1 MKNKMLWMA
10 FFALTLAMLCPVIQA
25 KAVKKQKPNL
35 TVPYH
40 KVSLQDE
47 KMEVNE
53 DGTVTYKASVKNKSK
68 KGTIRKIIYTYS
80 ITRQKKVT
88 SEVVSGSATIVVE
101 ETVTVPA
108 TVKIV
113 AKNIKP
119 GKKSEVLSC
128 EGDYTGEITGMKLE
142 KVQLYAGSGLYT
154 YDAIKKK
161 GTLTWGTKDK
171 KAPVLSGMLKK
182 YSYNGKS
189 PHMVCYTDKKNSFDF
204 AQFVTATDNRDGNV
218 KVEVDTGNINWS
230 KSGVYKVRYI
240 AKDKA
245 GNKATSWAKVQVYKP
260 GTAEQIADKVLKQIT
275 KKNWS
280 AEKKS
285 RAIYKYVKNRCSYV
299 DNGTHKDW
307 RTAAVNGIRYQS
319 GDCFTYY
326 AVVRLL
332 LSRAG
337 IPNMEVT
344 RYPSRKGYRHWW
356 SLVYVR
362 NGWYHL
368 DTTPRKRKGE
378 FCLLTDKQVWGYSER
393 TFAFRTA
400 IFLPRAKKQISKSPV
415 AES

>member
-1 MKNKMLWMA
+1 MRSKMLWMA
-10 FFALTLAMLCPVIQA
+10 FFVLALAMLCPVNQTKAA
-25 KAVKKQKPNL
+25 KKPQPNL
-35 TVPYH
+35 TVPYN
-40 KVSLQDE
+40 KVSLQGE
-47 KMEVNE
+47 KMEVDA
-53 DGTVTYKASVKNKSK
+53 DGSVEYKVSVKNKSK
-68 KGTIRKIIYTYS
+68 KGTIRKVIYTYS

-88 SEVVSGSATIVVE
+88 NEVVSGSATVLVE

-119 GKKSEVLSC
+119 GKTSKVLSC
-128 EGDYTGEITGMKLE
+128 EGDSTGKVTGMKLK
-142 KVQLYAGSGLYT
+142 KVQLYAGTGLYT
-154 YDAIKKK
+154 YNAIKKK

-204 AQFVTATDNRDGNV
+204 TQFVTATDNRDGDV
-218 KVEVDTGNINWS
+218 KVQADTSKINWE
-230 KSGVYKVRYI
+230 KDGVYKVRYI

-245 GNKATSWAKVQVYKP
+245 GNKSVSWAKVQVYKP
-260 GTAEQIADKVLKQIT
+260 GTAEQIADQVLKQIT
-275 KKNWS
+275 KKSWS

-285 RAIYKYVKNRCSYV
+285 RAIYKYVKKRCSYV
-299 DNGTHKDW
+299 DNGTHNDW
-307 RTAAVNGIRYQS
+307 RKAAVNGIRYQS

-344 RYPSRKGYRHWW
+344 RYPSYEGYRHWW
-356 SLVYVR
+356 SLAYVR

-378 FCLLTDKQVWGYSER
+378 FCLLTDSQVWGYSKK
-393 TFAFRTA
+393 TFAFRTG

-415 AES
+415 AKS